1 MRKLTKNYLKK
12 LTYEIIGAAIE
23 VHREMGPGL
32 LEQIYKEC
40 MICELELRGIEVKS
54 EQIVPVVYK
63 GKRLDAK
70 LRYDLL
76 VENCIVV
83 ELKAV
88 IEMAPI
94 YEAQIMSYARLLEVP
109 KGILINFTCRN
120 IFNEGQKTFVNEY
133 FRELPSE

>member
-1 MRKLTKNYLKK
+1 
-12 LTYEIIGAAIE
+12 
-23 VHREMGPGL
+23 MGPGL